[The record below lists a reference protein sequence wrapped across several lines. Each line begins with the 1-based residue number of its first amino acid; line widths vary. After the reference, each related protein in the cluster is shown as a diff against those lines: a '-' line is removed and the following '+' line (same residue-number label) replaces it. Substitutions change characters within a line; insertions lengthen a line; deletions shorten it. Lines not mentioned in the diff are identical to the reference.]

1 MSRKKQEPMENLFG
15 EMEERVS
22 EDASPIAEWIHRERR
37 PLVEETSKRSTFL
50 LDKELI
56 ERLDRAASG
65 QKRGFKTWL
74 VNKAIKEMLDRLEEE
89 GR

>member
-1 MSRKKQEPMENLFG
+1 MSRKRQEPMENLFG

-22 EDASPIAEWIHRERR
+22 EESSPLSEWTQRERR

-50 LDKELI
+50 LNKELI
-56 ERLDRAASG
+56 DRLNRVSSG
-65 QKRGFKTWL
+65 QRRGFKTWL
-74 VNKAIKEMLDRLEEE
+74 VNKAIKEMLDKIEEE